1 MIDSKILETLQ
12 NSSVEERIAIIEAIL
27 KSIKSDIDKTSKFKA
42 SSQKFEVL
50 TFDLG
55 EDITIN
61 REDLYAE
68 RMQ

>member
-1 MIDSKILETLQ
+1 MIDPEILETLQ

-27 KSIKSDIDKTSKFKA
+27 QSLKSDIAKTSKFKA
-42 SSQKFEVL
+42 SSQKFELL

>member
-1 MIDSKILETLQ
+1 MIDPQIIETLQ

-27 KSIKSDIDKTSKFKA
+27 QSLKSDIAKTSKPKA

-61 REDLYAE
+61 REELYAE
-68 RMQ
+68 RRL

>member
-12 NSSVEERIAIIEAIL
+12 NSSIEERIAIIEAIL
-27 KSIKSDIDKTSKFKA
+27 QSLKRDIAKTSRSKA
-42 SSQKFEVL
+42 SSPKFEVL

-55 EDITIN
+55 EDITID
-61 REDLYAE
+61 REELYAE

>member
-27 KSIKSDIDKTSKFKA
+27 QSLKSDIIKTSKFKA
-42 SSQKFEVL
+42 CSQKFEVL

-55 EDITIN
+55 EDVTID
-61 REDLYAE
+61 REELYAE
-68 RMQ
+68 RM

>member
-1 MIDSKILETLQ
+1 MIDPEILETLQ

-27 KSIKSDIDKTSKFKA
+27 QSLKSDITKTSKPEA

-61 REDLYAE
+61 REELYTE
-68 RMQ
+68 RIL